1 MTTNL
6 ARLLTASDAARV
18 LNVGVS
24 TVIRWI
30 NNGEILPVGKLAGP
44 RGTWL
49 IAESEVYDLAER
61 RRAELLQ
68 RLPSPRPPRSRTPP
82 PRSRVLACPGPLRG
96 WRDAMGR

>member
-6 ARLLTASDAARV
+6 ARLLTASDTARV

-68 RLPSPRPPRSRTPP
+68 RLPQPTPP
-82 PRSRVLACPGPLRG
+82 ALADTTSALAGAGVPVPAQGV
-96 WRDAMGR
+96 A

>member
-68 RLPSPRPPRSRTPP
+68 RLPQPTPP
-82 PRSRVLACPGPLRG
+82 ALAGAG
-96 WRDAMGR
+96 VSVSAQGVA

>member
-68 RLPSPRPPRSRTPP
+68 RLPQPTPP
-82 PRSRVLACPGPLRG
+82 ALADTTSALAGAGVPVPAQGV
-96 WRDAMGR
+96 A

>member
-68 RLPSPRPPRSRTPP
+68 RLPQPTPP
-82 PRSRVLACPGPLRG
+82 ALA
-96 WRDAMGR
+96 DATSALAGAGVSVPAQGVA

>member
-68 RLPSPRPPRSRTPP
+68 RLPQPTPP
-82 PRSRVLACPGPLRG
+82 ALADAASALAGAGVPGAAQG
-96 WRDAMGR
+96 VA

>member
-68 RLPSPRPPRSRTPP
+68 RLPQPTPP
-82 PRSRVLACPGPLRG
+82 ALA
-96 WRDAMGR
+96 DAASALAGAGVPVPAQGVA

>member
-68 RLPSPRPPRSRTPP
+68 RLPQPTPP
-82 PRSRVLACPGPLRG
+82 ALADTTSALAGAGVPVPAQGVS
-96 WRDAMGR
+96 